1 MFKKRKEEELKTQSA
16 NTFVETYL
24 LLIIMKHTIKKEVTE
39 EQWPFTFDILKDLQ
53 FSWFIMK
60 SEWVLKKKNYIVCK
74 NRLSSPSANTVICSN
89 TNGSTLHTLTSV
101 CQLSSPYFSLYISQ
115 SADKENLRRAS
126 LAGDHFLFS
135 CDHNV

>member
-1 MFKKRKEEELKTQSA
+1 MFKKRKEEEELKTQSA

-24 LLIIMKHTIKKEVTE
+24 LLIIMKHTIEKEVTE

-60 SEWVLKKKNYIVCK
+60 SEWVLKKKKNYIVCK

-89 TNGSTLHTLTSV
+89 TNGINPSHSNISIPTI
-101 CQLSSPYFSLYISQ
+101 FSL
-115 SADKENLRRAS
+115 
-126 LAGDHFLFS
+126 LFS
-135 CDHNV
+135 IHFPKR

>member
-1 MFKKRKEEELKTQSA
+1 MFKKRKEEEELKTQSA

-60 SEWVLKKKNYIVCK
+60 SEWVLKKKKLHCVLELVVFTLCK
-74 NRLSSPSANTVICSN
+74 HSN
-89 TNGSTLHTLTSV
+89 L
-101 CQLSSPYFSLYISQ
+101 
-115 SADKENLRRAS
+115 
-126 LAGDHFLFS
+126 
-135 CDHNV
+135 

>member
-1 MFKKRKEEELKTQSA
+1 MFKKRKEEEELKTQSA

-24 LLIIMKHTIKKEVTE
+24 LLIIMKQTIKKEVTE

-89 TNGSTLHTLTSV
+89 TNGINPSHPNITMPTI
-101 CQLSSPYFSLYISQ
+101 FSL
-115 SADKENLRRAS
+115 
-126 LAGDHFLFS
+126 LFS
-135 CDHNV
+135 IHFPKRWQGEFKESFFSWWSFPFLVWP